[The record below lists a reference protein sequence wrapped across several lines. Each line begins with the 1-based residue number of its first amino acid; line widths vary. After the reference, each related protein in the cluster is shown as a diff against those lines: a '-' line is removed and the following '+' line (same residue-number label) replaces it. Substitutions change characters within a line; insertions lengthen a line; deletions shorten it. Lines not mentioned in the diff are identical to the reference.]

1 MQITHGTGIWVS
13 GAHQGDLESSA
24 GYSSG
29 TCPENGR
36 SKFGL
41 RPQEQSVEQ
50 QHYSP
55 DEGMFQ
61 I

>member
-1 MQITHGTGIWVS
+1 MQITHGTGIWAS
-13 GAHQGDLESSA
+13 GIHRGDLESSA
-24 GYSSG
+24 GYSNG

-36 SKFGL
+36 SKSRL
-41 RPQEQSVEQ
+41 RPQGQGIVQ

>member
-13 GAHQGDLESSA
+13 GAHQHDLESSA

-36 SKFGL
+36 SKFRL
-41 RPQEQSVEQ
+41 RPQEQGVEQ

-55 DEGMFQ
+55 DAGMFQ